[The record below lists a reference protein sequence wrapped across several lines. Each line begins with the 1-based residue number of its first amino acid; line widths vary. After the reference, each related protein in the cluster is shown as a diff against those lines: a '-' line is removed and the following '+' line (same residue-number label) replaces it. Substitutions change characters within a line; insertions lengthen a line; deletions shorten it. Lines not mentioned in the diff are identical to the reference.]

1 MVRHEK
7 PDLHCLGKFEFC
19 AGNLNLTTL
28 KMDGKQ
34 GTVIGKENISHRE
47 VLKDAVSIPSYRRA
61 VMSCEPG
68 ARAHLCPGSQDATT
82 GRSQCPRS
90 LRTDGYTI
98 ARQLLME

>member
-1 MVRHEK
+1 MEISAALYFFTNRK
-7 PDLHCLGKFEFC
+7 ARDSNWQGK
-19 AGNLNLTTL
+19 
-28 KMDGKQ
+28 
-34 GTVIGKENISHRE
+34 ISHRE